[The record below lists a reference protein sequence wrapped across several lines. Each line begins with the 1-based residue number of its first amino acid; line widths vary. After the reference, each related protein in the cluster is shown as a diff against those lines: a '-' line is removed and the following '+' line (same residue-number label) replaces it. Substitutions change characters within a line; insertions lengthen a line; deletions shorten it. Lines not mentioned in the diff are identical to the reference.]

1 MFAQKALEKEMSK
14 TKQSHGKEDKTEKEL
29 PQFS

>member
-1 MFAQKALEKEMSK
+1 MFAQMALEKEMSK
-14 TKQSHGKEDKTEKEL
+14 TKQSRRKEDKTEKEL